1 MTTDQ
6 VVRRSDGVFVHL
18 GKCEIPTPEPL
29 SSLLIQLIENGKSH
43 TGVGSPAHTRWLFP
57 GGLPGRPITAK
68 HLAGRLRR
76 LGIPTQPG
84 RRSALIDL
92 AAQLPAGILADLLNL
107 HPTTAAKWAHEAGGD
122 WSRYAAEIARTRNH
136 QPCE

>member
-1 MTTDQ
+1 VLFGEERDPP
-6 VVRRSDGVFVHL
+6 D
-18 GKCEIPTPEPL
+18 
-29 SSLLIQLIENGKSH
+29 
-43 TGVGSPAHTRWLFP
+43 TGVGSPAQTRWLFP

-76 LGIPTQPG
+76 LVIPTQPG

-92 AAQLPAGILADLLNL
+92 AAQLPADVLADLLNL
-107 HPTTAAKWAHEAGGD
+107 HPSAAKWSHEAGGN
-122 WSRYAAEIARTRNH
+122 WSCYTAEIARTRNH